1 MSQRELEINVRP
13 LSASL
18 DDPAAFDVLVDHMV
32 AATSDLDGLVPWT
45 YLVPYPNLDRGGA
58 AEWLRNADPDL
69 TFFVYANGGAIGV
82 VRFAVPGCTAGFA
95 IPDGVL
101 EREIWLLEEWRG
113 QGIAARAFEQVRP
126 ILVAAGYTGVLSLIH
141 IDNERS
147 LANCRRGN
155 PELLGWAPYFERSM
169 DPAAVARTLEAGP
182 FAYYATR
189 L

>member
-1 MSQRELEINVRP
+1 MPKRELEINVRP

-18 DDPAAFDVLVDHMV
+18 DDPAAFELLVDHMV
-32 AATSDLDGLVPWT
+32 AATADATIVQYT
-45 YLVPYPNLDRGGA
+45 YLLPYPNLDRDGA

-69 TFFVYANGGAIGV
+69 TFFVYANGVAIGV

-101 EREIWLLEEWRG
+101 EREIWMLEAWRG
-113 QGIAARAFEQVRP
+113 QGIAARAFEQIRP
-126 ILVAAGYTGVLSLIH
+126 LLVAAGYTGVLSLIH
-141 IDNERS
+141 HENSRS
-147 LANCRRGN
+147 LANCRRAN

-169 DPAAVARTLEAGP
+169 DPAVVTRTLEAGP
-182 FAYYATR
+182 FAYYVTR